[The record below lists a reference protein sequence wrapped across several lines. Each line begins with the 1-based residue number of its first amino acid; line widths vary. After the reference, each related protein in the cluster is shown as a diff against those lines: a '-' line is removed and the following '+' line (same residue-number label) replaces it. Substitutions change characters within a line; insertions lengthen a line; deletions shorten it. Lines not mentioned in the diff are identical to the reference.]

1 MSDAENPPPA
11 PTYPLR
17 QRLIA
22 LGGAL
27 IAAAALGAAIAGAG
41 PSGGWLSAAL
51 GPIVNPLPTDTLA
64 PTITPSA
71 TPLPY
76 TPAAATVTPAGQ
88 ALVQREA
95 LPPAT
100 PTPTPTLT
108 PLPTDTPLPTET
120 ATATPGQ
127 PAEVTFT
134 QAERNALSWL
144 CYGEVGGMGTTKVD
158 ACLSVISTVRA
169 RYAYSN
175 SFGETGV
182 IDTITRPGQFNVS
195 IDTGRPSPDADLNW
209 AVEAYEGGMRGSC
222 NGYLYFNAVQGRDCA
237 IFGYGGQVLYFFNHW

>member
-1 MSDAENPPPA
+1 MTDGEHPRPA
-11 PTYPLR
+11 PTHPLR

-27 IAAAALGAAIAGAG
+27 IAAAVLGAALVSAG

-51 GPIVNPLPTDTLA
+51 SATVTPEP

-71 TPLPY
+71 TNPPY

-88 ALVQREA
+88 VLMQRDA

-100 PTPTPTLT
+100 PTPTPTRTPRPTRT
-108 PLPTDTPLPTET
+108 PLPTDTAPPPT
-120 ATATPGQ
+120 ATVGQ

-144 CYGEVGGMGTTKVD
+144 CYGEVGGMGSTKVD

-169 RYAYSN
+169 RYAYAN
-175 SFGETGV
+175 SFTETTV

-209 AVEAYEGGMRGSC
+209 AVQAYEGGMRGSC

-237 IFGYGGQVLYFFNHW
+237 IFGYGGQALYFFNSW